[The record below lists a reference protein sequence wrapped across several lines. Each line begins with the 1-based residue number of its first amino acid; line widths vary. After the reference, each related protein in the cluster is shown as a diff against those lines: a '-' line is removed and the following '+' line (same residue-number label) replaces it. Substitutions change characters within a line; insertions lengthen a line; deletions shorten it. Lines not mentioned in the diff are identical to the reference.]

1 MYNIFM
7 NKKAIAAFFLCF
19 LFLQQIKAQPPC
31 PPFSPCWCKD
41 KPNHPR
47 CKPTGVSIDSH
58 LWLLVAAGGYLALK
72 YRKRIVINKV
82 KNEI

>member
-7 NKKAIAAFFLCF
+7 NKKAVAAFFLCF

-41 KPNHPR
+41 RPNHPR
-47 CKPTGVSIDSH
+47 CKPTGVPVNKH

-72 YRKRIVINKV
+72 YRKKQPSIK
-82 KNEI
+82 